1 MRPYRRHVKE
11 SDMGEMHA
19 RFREML
25 MIIYTR
31 ANRKIRYNRES
42 KNVIELRIVVKWQAV
57 F

>member
-11 SDMGEMHA
+11 SDLGEMHA